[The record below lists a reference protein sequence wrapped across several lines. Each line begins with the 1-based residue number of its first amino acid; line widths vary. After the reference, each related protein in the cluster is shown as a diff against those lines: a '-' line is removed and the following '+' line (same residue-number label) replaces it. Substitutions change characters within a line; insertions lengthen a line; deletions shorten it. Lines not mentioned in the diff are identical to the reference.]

1 MALYSPPTYEE
12 GIRSPERILR
22 FFRLTTAN
30 TLVKIGG
37 VWTSVRTPSAEQL
50 DGLTEG
56 VDYLRGGYVYDL
68 DSAVITELTNAGFP
82 SGPTT

>member
-1 MALYSPPTYEE
+1 MTLYSPPTHEE

-30 TLVKIGG
+30 SLVKVNGN
-37 VWTSVRTPSAEQL
+37 WTSVRTPSAEL
-50 DGLTEG
+50 LAGLSEG

-68 DSAVITELTNAGFP
+68 DAALVTELTTAGFP

>member
-1 MALYSPPTYEE
+1 MPLYTPPTYEE

-30 TLVKIGG
+30 TLVKLNGS
-37 VWTSVRTPSAEQL
+37 WTSVRTPSADL
-50 DGLTEG
+50 LVGMTEG
-56 VDYLRGGYVYDL
+56 VDYLRGGHVYSLSSDL
-68 DSAVITELTNAGFP
+68 ITELTNAGFP